1 MSVSTFDIFKVGIGP
16 SGSHTVGPMIAACHL
31 NVQTVDEHPIPYPF
45 RSGEELLQMCKES
58 GRAIADLV
66 LENEKCWRS
75 TYDVRAGLLA
85 IAGAMDAFIARGCA
99 SGGELP
105 DPIRGRRHAA
115 ERYQQLSKRGEES
128 LPDPLLMP
136 DWVNLYAMAVNEE
149 NAAAGRIVTA
159 PTNGAAG
166 VIPAVL
172 RYYRDFVPGA
182 NEDGVVDFLLTAT
195 AIGIIYRENASLPG
209 AEVGVACSMAA
220 AGLAAVLGGS
230 NKQIENAA
238 EIALAHNHDITCHP
252 VEGLAQHPC
261 IERNSMGAIKAID
274 AARMAL
280 RRSAT
285 SEIRHRSWISCGV
298 GTD

>member
-1 MSVSTFDIFKVGIGP
+1 MSVSTFDIFKVGIRP

-31 NVQTVDEHPIPYPF
+31 NGQTVDEHPIPYPF

-58 GRAIADLV
+58 GRTIADLV

-85 IAGAMDAFIARGCA
+85 IADAMGASIARGR
-99 SGGELP
+99 ET
-105 DPIRGRRHAA
+105 
-115 ERYQQLSKRGEES
+115 
-128 LPDPLLMP
+128 
-136 DWVNLYAMAVNEE
+136 
-149 NAAAGRIVTA
+149 GRIVTA
-159 PTNGAAG
+159 PPNGAEG

-195 AIGIIYRENASLPG
+195 AIGIIYRENASLSG
-209 AEVGVACSMAA
+209 AEVGCRDEVGVACSMAA
-220 AGLAAVLGGS
+220 AGLAAMLGGS
-230 NKQIENAA
+230 NEQIENAV
-238 EIALAHNHDITCHP
+238 EIALAHNLDITCDP
-252 VEGLAQHPC
+252 VEGFAQHPC
-261 IERNSMGAIKAID
+261 IERNSMSAIKAIN

-280 RRSAT
+280 HRSAT
-285 SEIRHRSWISCGV
+285 SKVRHRNWISCGI

>member
-1 MSVSTFDIFKVGIGP
+1 
-16 SGSHTVGPMIAACHL
+16 MIAACHL

-58 GRAIADLV
+58 GRTIADLV
-66 LENEKCWRS
+66 LENEKCRRS

-85 IAGAMDAFIARGCA
+85 IADAMGASIARGRA
-99 SGGELP
+99 IGGELP
-105 DPIRGRRHAA
+105 DPIRGRRRAA
-115 ERYQQLSKRGEES
+115 ERYQQLSRRGEES
-128 LPDPLLMP
+128 LSDPPLMP
-136 DWVNLYAMAVNEE
+136 DWVNLYPIAVNEE

-159 PTNGAAG
+159 PTNGAEG

-195 AIGIIYRENASLPG
+195 AIGIIYRENASLSG
-209 AEVGVACSMAA
+209 AEVGCRDEVGVACSMAA

-230 NKQIENAA
+230 NEQIENAV
-238 EIALAHNHDITCHP
+238 EITFSHNLDITCDP
-252 VEGLAQHPC
+252 VEGFALHPC
-261 IERNSMGAIKAID
+261 IERNSLRAIKAIN

-280 RRSAT
+280 RGSAT
-285 SEIRHRSWISCGV
+285 SKIRHRNWISCGV

>member
-1 MSVSTFDIFKVGIGP
+1 MSVSTFDIFKVGIG
-16 SGSHTVGPMIAACHL
+16 SSASHTVGPMIAACHL

-45 RSGEELLQMCKES
+45 RSSEELLRMCKES
-58 GRAIADLV
+58 GRTIADLV

-75 TYDVRAGLLA
+75 TYDIRAGLLA
-85 IAGAMDAFIARGCA
+85 VAGAMDASIARAC
-99 SGGELP
+99 SIGGELHG
-105 DPIRGRRHAA
+105 PIRVRRRAA
-115 ERYQQLSKRGEES
+115 EPYQQLSKRGEGS
-128 LPDPLLMP
+128 LRDPLLMR
-136 DWVNLYAMAVNEE
+136 DWVNPYAMAVNEE
-149 NAAAGRIVTA
+149 NATGGRIVTA

-172 RYYRDFVPGA
+172 RYYRKFVPGA

-195 AIGIIYRENASLPG
+195 AIGIIYSDDVSPCG

-230 NKQIENAA
+230 NEQIESAV
-238 EIALAHNHDITCHP
+238 EIALAHNLGITCEP
-252 VEGLAQHPC
+252 VEGFAQHPC
-261 IERNSMGAIKAID
+261 IERNSMEAIMAIN

-285 SEIRHRSWISCGV
+285 SKIRHRNWISCGV